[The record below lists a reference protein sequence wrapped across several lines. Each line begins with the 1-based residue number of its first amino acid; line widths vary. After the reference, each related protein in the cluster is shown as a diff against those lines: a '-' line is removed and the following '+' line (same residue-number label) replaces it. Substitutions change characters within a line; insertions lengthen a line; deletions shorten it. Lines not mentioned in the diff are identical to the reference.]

1 LAIFEE
7 IIQMLSE
14 LLDVDAQGIEPHTYL
29 VRDLGVESIDF
40 LELAVAINARFRVDV
55 HDDTIFLRNLRLHL
69 NEAAELGTGAPEHL
83 KQVYPHLSLQR
94 IETLLS
100 DLEGGPVLQTRD
112 LERYVRWQ
120 MSRTKAA

>member
-1 LAIFEE
+1 LAVFEE
-7 IIQMLSE
+7 IAQILSE
-14 LLDVDAQGIEPHTYL
+14 LLDVDAQGIEPHAYL

-40 LELAVAINARFRVDV
+40 LELAVAINARFHIEV

-69 NEAAELGTGAPEHL
+69 TEAAERKTAAADHL
-83 KQVYPHLSLQR
+83 RQVYPHLSLQR

-100 DLEGGPVLQTRD
+100 DLEGGPVLQARD

-120 MSRTKAA
+120 MTRTNAA